1 MSYFR
6 NVKPQIEQLSEI
18 FSRNERWLITIN
30 ADPDALGSA
39 LALKRIM
46 SHKVAEVGIAS
57 VNEVTRPD
65 NLAMIRLLRI
75 PMVKLTP
82 QVSAQ
87 YDKFAIVDSQPHHH
101 PLFND
106 LDYSVVIDHH
116 PITEEFPVTAEFSE
130 ILPGYGSNSTILT
143 EYLYQ
148 MKIRPGKMLA
158 TALMYGIKTDTN
170 DFERNFNEIDIRAF
184 KYLSKFANHPLL
196 SRIARSEMHY
206 DWLEYFSRAITG
218 MHKVGS
224 GRYAFVGMVENP
236 DALVVIADFFMRV
249 HEMRWV
255 AVAGVYRD
263 NAVIIFR
270 GDGINRDLG
279 HFAYCQFNDVG
290 SAGGHK
296 ALARAEIP
304 VKNLDGK
311 DVEMFVFK
319 RLVSPTRNRSITCAK
334 QTEEDIEKNA
344 EE

>member
-6 NVKPQIEQLSEI
+6 NLSQQIDTLLGTLS
-18 FSRNERWLITIN
+18 RTDRWLITIN
-30 ADPDALGSA
+30 ADPDAMGSA
-39 LALKRIM
+39 LALKRIL
-46 SHKVAEVGIAS
+46 SHRVADVGIARI
-57 VNEVTRPD
+57 NEITRPD

-87 YDKFAIVDSQPHHH
+87 YDRFAIVDSQPHHH
-101 PLFND
+101 PLFSE
-106 LDYSVVIDHH
+106 LEYSVVIDHH
-116 PITEEFPVTAEFSE
+116 PESEDYPVSAEFSE
-130 ILPGYGSNSTILT
+130 ILPNYGANSTILT

-148 MKIRPGKMLA
+148 LNIRPGKLLA

-170 DFERNFNEIDIRAF
+170 DFERNFNEVDIRAF

-196 SRIARSEMHY
+196 SRIARSEMHL

-218 MHKVGS
+218 LHKVGS
-224 GRYAFVGMVENP
+224 GRYTFVGIVDNP
-236 DALVVIADFFMRV
+236 DSLVVIADFFMRV

-255 AVAGVYRD
+255 AVCGVYQD
-263 NAVIIFR
+263 KAVIIFR
-270 GDGINRDLG
+270 GDGVNRDLG
-279 HFAYCQFNDVG
+279 KFASYQFDDIG

-304 VKNLDGK
+304 LENMEGK

-319 RLVSPTRNRSITCAK
+319 RLVSPVRKRTMKCVQS
-334 QTEEDIEKNA
+334 EEELDDLE
-344 EE
+344 

>member
-6 NVKPQIEQLSEI
+6 NVKPQLDNLLEM

-30 ADPDALGSA
+30 ADPDAMGSA
-39 LALKRIM
+39 MALKRIL
-46 SHKVAEVGIAS
+46 SHRVADVDIAR
-57 VNEVTRPD
+57 VNEITRPD
-65 NLAMIRLLRI
+65 NLAMVRLLRI

-82 QVSAQ
+82 QVTAQ

-101 PLFND
+101 PLFSE
-106 LDYSVVIDHH
+106 LDYSIVIDHH
-116 PITEEFPVTAEFSE
+116 PLNDDFPVTAEYKE

-148 MKIRPGKMLA
+148 LKIRPGKLLA

-184 KYLSKFANHPLL
+184 KYLSKYANHPLL

-206 DWLEYFSRAITG
+206 DWLDYFSRAITG
-218 MHKVGS
+218 IHKVGS
-224 GRYAFVGMVENP
+224 GQYAFVGVVDNP

-255 AVAGVYRD
+255 AVCGVYQD
-263 NAVIIFR
+263 KAIVIFR
-270 GDGINRDLG
+270 GDGVNRDLG
-279 HFAYCQFNDVG
+279 RFAYCQFSDIG

-304 VKNLDGK
+304 IEELCGK
-311 DVEMFVFK
+311 DVEMFIFK
-319 RLVSPTRNRSITCAK
+319 RLVSPTRSRLVKCAK
-334 QTEEDIEKNA
+334 PAEDDIETMC
-344 EE
+344 E